1 MIREDQFTPG
11 VALGYGGG
19 RDDDGDLS
27 AIDEVDA
34 RLLANAF
41 ASYKVGLLTFK
52 GFVSQALTGDN
63 EGQ

>member
-1 MIREDQFTPG
+1 PG